1 VTYSPVH
8 QQPVVVLVSVFADGT
23 LSLDFFSS
31 ENRSETERYENIGNF
46 LYSTVDYGEMAADI
60 KWVWETVDE
69 YAESWQP
76 DWER

>member
-69 YAESWQP
+69 YAESWHP